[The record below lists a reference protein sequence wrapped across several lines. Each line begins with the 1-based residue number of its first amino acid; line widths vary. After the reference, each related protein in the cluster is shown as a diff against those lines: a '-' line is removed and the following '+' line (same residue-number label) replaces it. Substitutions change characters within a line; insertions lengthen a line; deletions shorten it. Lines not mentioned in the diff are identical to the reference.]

1 MENKLNLPA
10 PLKPFLRFF
19 AQAQSLDASNPAVA
33 YFCRLF
39 AVERILSSGV
49 KDKEAKHFIGNMV
62 SRLESDASKLGSST
76 TAEEGQPLCE
86 QLALSIF
93 NHADE
98 VDRSQQS
105 DKSNALAFYASSV
118 IFEIC
123 QYFGPLSPDLSE
135 KCKYAQFKCAEIS
148 KAIREGRLP
157 SVAAPV
163 SSPVLQAPKAE
174 TATVT
179 APENPHALAFVSHTG
194 KHDAVDFITGSSS
207 SSVVSSNSSAR
218 FGLESEQLHS
228 QNSQFLN
235 TESRID
241 QCTRAERSC
250 RLALSSL
257 HFQDINSAVSNLEE
271 ALSILKPFC
280 S

>member
-1 MENKLNLPA
+1 MIALNVECHVVAPEESQKQKCRLRGKNARAVLIIQDCRFFRKRSPNAFTRSHNSEVNSRKALMENKLNLPA

-179 APENPHALAFVSHTG
+179 APGFYFGFAFYFRHG
-194 KHDAVDFITGSSS
+194 C
-207 SSVVSSNSSAR
+207 
-218 FGLESEQLHS
+218 E
-228 QNSQFLN
+228 
-235 TESRID
+235 
-241 QCTRAERSC
+241 
-250 RLALSSL
+250 
-257 HFQDINSAVSNLEE
+257 
-271 ALSILKPFC
+271 
-280 S
+280 